1 MKMSFQ
7 QYIDN
12 PMGKRNAVF
21 SKKDL
26 FKQLYTEKFDNV
38 FLREAGKINYA
49 LYVDEKND
57 RYIIHIK
64 VPSETVK
71 NFYYDAVIMFYS
83 DDPAVKSSSSLQE
96 YYVKFFSNDPAFVYT
111 YLKVFLDN
119 DMFIE
124 DLKPKA
130 SKLALKQDPK
140 VTNPYK
146 IPGYSKILYFAFLFM
161 KNKNLFAKFMYTSY
175 GSKYS
180 AKKLVDSVEHTDTK
194 IASRQEL
201 GEKQAAEIAK
211 QKKEEKK
218 ASQPSRQI
226 DSPSGNIRGV
236 KQTKTIG
243 TVGSVKS
250 MNTTKTVKTTS
261 RISKRK

>member
-1 MKMSFQ
+1 MQMSFQ

-26 FKQLYTEKFDNV
+26 FKQLYTEKFDNL
-38 FLREAGKINYA
+38 FLREAGKIDYA
-49 LYVDEKND
+49 LYVDEKTD

-64 VPSETVK
+64 VPSETLK

-83 DDPAVKSSSSLQE
+83 DDPAVKSSSSLQG

-124 DLKPKA
+124 DLKSKA

-140 VTNPYK
+140 ITNPYK

-161 KNKNLFAKFMYTSY
+161 KTKNLFAKFMYTSY

-180 AKKLVDSVEHTDTK
+180 AKKLVDSVEHADIK

-201 GEKQAAEIAK
+201 GEKQAAELAK

-218 ASQPSRQI
+218 ANQTPRSF
-226 DSPSGNIRGV
+226 DSPSGNIRGI

-243 TVGSVKS
+243 TVESTKSV
-250 MNTTKTVKTTS
+250 NTTRGVKTT
-261 RISKRK
+261 RKISKKK